1 MASSFAEQATE
12 AIASKIPQ
20 LTALSHDLHAN
31 PELCFAEH
39 HAADEITQLLE
50 SEGFA
55 VQRGVGELPT
65 AFDAVYGSGSLHVAA
80 IAEYDALPDVGHACG
95 HNIIAAAGLG
105 TGFGLQRVADDLDL
119 TVHVIGTPAEEGG
132 GGKILMLNR
141 GVFDGIHAALMM
153 HPWSFDRLNSSC
165 LAVDHFDVTF
175 TGRTAHASAAPA
187 QGINASDA
195 MTIAQV
201 GIGLLRQQLRPGD
214 QVHGIVTLGGE
225 AANIIPAKV
234 TGRFMCRSLTL
245 DGLSALRPRVD
256 HCFEAGALATG
267 CELSLEDITP
277 VYSHMEQD
285 SDLLA
290 LYRRHAEERGRS
302 FDADDRGDPQPTYS
316 TDMSNISLVIP
327 SIHPLVGIETHGAV
341 NHQPEFAAACLGPSA
356 NKAVLDGSIALSLTA
371 IDAAQ
376 DRDIRQRLL
385 ATNVRRAS

>member
-1 MASSFAEQATE
+1 
-12 AIASKIPQ
+12 
-20 LTALSHDLHAN
+20 
-31 PELCFAEH
+31 
-39 HAADEITQLLE
+39 
-50 SEGFA
+50 
-55 VQRGVGELPT
+55 
-65 AFDAVYGSGSLHVAA
+65 
-80 IAEYDALPDVGHACG
+80 
-95 HNIIAAAGLG
+95 
-105 TGFGLQRVADDLDL
+105 
-119 TVHVIGTPAEEGG
+119 
-132 GGKILMLNR
+132 
-141 GVFDGIHAALMM
+141 
-153 HPWSFDRLNSSC
+153 
-165 LAVDHFDVTF
+165 
-175 TGRTAHASAAPA
+175 
-187 QGINASDA
+187 

-376 DRDIRQRLL
+376 DHDIRQRLL